1 VRSTVVDGRSI
12 ALTRCDGRLGALENR
27 CPHQGGP
34 VGEGSI
40 ENGWLRSRFRGP
52 EDEYAGGWKVFPAE
66 WPSAE
71 EAAVSSD
78 TTSAVTAAIAQLPEQ
93 QRLVI
98 TMRDVH
104 GFSSDEVCDALG
116 LTAGNQRVLLH
127 RARAGVRTRLELLY
141 T

>member
-1 VRSTVVDGRSI
+1 VPLSSLAPSVD
-12 ALTRCDGRLGALENR
+12 
-27 CPHQGGP
+27 P
-34 VGEGSI
+34 
-40 ENGWLRSRFRGP
+40 SRFRGP
-52 EDEYAGGWKVFPAE
+52 EDGYAGGWKVFPAE

-71 EAAVSSD
+71 EAAVSAD
-78 TTSAVTAAIAQLPEQ
+78 TSSAVTAAIAQLPEQ
-93 QRLVI
+93 KRLVI
-98 TMRDVH
+98 TMRDIH